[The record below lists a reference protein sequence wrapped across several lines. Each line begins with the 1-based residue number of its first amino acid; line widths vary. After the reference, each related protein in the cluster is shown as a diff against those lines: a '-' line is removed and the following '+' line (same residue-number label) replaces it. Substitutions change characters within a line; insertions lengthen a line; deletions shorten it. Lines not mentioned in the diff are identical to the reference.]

1 MRRAWLQVTFAK
13 QVVRAMQLSG
23 NSVDTA
29 FYERIID
36 DQIDRANSVD
46 APKRRMVALE
56 RFKFWLGVPNSY
68 YNAED

>member
-1 MRRAWLQVTFAK
+1 
-13 QVVRAMQLSG
+13 MQLSG
-23 NSVDTA
+23 NAIDTA

-36 DQIDRANSVD
+36 AQIDRENSED
-46 APKRRMVALE
+46 APARRIVLLE

>member
-1 MRRAWLQVTFAK
+1 MQVAFAK

-36 DQIDRANSVD
+36 AQIDREERVD
-46 APKRRMVALE
+46 APVRRLVTLE

-68 YNAED
+68 YNADD